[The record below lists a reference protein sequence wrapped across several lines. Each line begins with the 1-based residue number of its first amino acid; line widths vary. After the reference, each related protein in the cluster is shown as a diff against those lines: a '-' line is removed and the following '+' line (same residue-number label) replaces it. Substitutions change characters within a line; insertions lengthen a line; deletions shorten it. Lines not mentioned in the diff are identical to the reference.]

1 MFHVEHPFAM
11 RNHISH
17 LLLHKIIPFLPI
29 RYCNRNSHRANLTSA
44 PASPKHL
51 MGRVI
56 AVANQKGGVGKTTTS
71 INLASSLAAAEVNTL
86 LVDCDP
92 QSNTSSGLGFVR
104 DPERL
109 STYHLLMGAC
119 NAEEALQKPDLEQL
133 WVIPAHKNLIG
144 ANLELVDAE
153 RREFRMRDALA
164 PLRERFQF
172 IVLDC
177 PPALDL
183 LTLNA
188 LVAADSVLIPMQAEY
203 FALEGIS
210 ELLDTVGRIRQSFN
224 PLLDI
229 EGVVLTM
236 FDERTNL
243 AQQVASEL
251 RNYFGEKLFRTSIP
265 RNIRLAEA
273 PSHGKPAL
281 VYDVRSRGAESY
293 IRLAKE
299 ILHTEAARRQQAE
312 AAVPATT
319 AQKPQAAAE
328 AGIAETAPAI
338 SPGVTLQPRT
348 AAGGPAAELQ
358 PGAVLPAQTVPESQ
372 PPAAIANQA
381 TAADDVPAV
390 GVVPGVPAA
399 GSESATEARLEAA
412 AAVASEPTPSPQ
424 EAYPSLSP
432 PALAE
437 AVIQAAQAPEA
448 QPAVEQG
455 D

>member
-1 MFHVEHPFAM
+1 
-11 RNHISH
+11 
-17 LLLHKIIPFLPI
+17 
-29 RYCNRNSHRANLTSA
+29 
-44 PASPKHL
+44 

-92 QSNTSSGLGFVR
+92 QSNTSSGLGFAR

-109 STYHLLMGAC
+109 STYHVLMGAC
-119 NAEEALQKPDLEQL
+119 SAEEALQKPELEQL
-133 WVIPAHKNLIG
+133 WVIPSHKNLIG

-153 RREFRMRDALA
+153 GREFRMRDALA

-172 IVLDC
+172 VVLDC

-210 ELLDTVGRIRQSFN
+210 ELLDTVDRIRQSFN
-224 PLLDI
+224 PLLEV

-251 RNYFGEKLFRTSIP
+251 RKYFGKKLCRTSIP
-265 RNIRLAEA
+265 RNVRLAEA

-299 ILHTEAARRQQAE
+299 ILGAEARRRRQAE
-312 AAVPATT
+312 ALSQQAATPPQPAAAPEPFPAEAATAIAAVQAPAPESVPAPATPELT
-319 AQKPQAAAE
+319 AVQASETAPTAVADTQQETAPAMQSVSQSEQLGQGTESVVVLPEATPAVVSAAPATEDAPAPPNAAAE
-328 AGIAETAPAI
+328 AQPETA
-338 SPGVTLQPRT
+338 
-348 AAGGPAAELQ
+348 AEI
-358 PGAVLPAQTVPESQ
+358 VPDH
-372 PPAAIANQA
+372 A
-381 TAADDVPAV
+381 
-390 GVVPGVPAA
+390 
-399 GSESATEARLEAA
+399 
-412 AAVASEPTPSPQ
+412 PSPP
-424 EAYPSLSP
+424 EVYPSLPP
-432 PALAE
+432 PAIAD
-437 AVIQAAQAPEA
+437 AVIQSTQAPEA